1 MSYHPATHAIHAD
14 NRINITTD
22 VAPPIHTSTTFR
34 YPENPEDYNPA
45 PKEGEYLDLSTPLVY
60 SRLTNSNIN
69 RLETILA
76 PLTYPNATKEE
87 LGELGNNI
95 VSYSS
100 GLSAFHALLV
110 NVVPKV
116 IAISGG
122 YHGCHGVRSYP
133 QSTVPKMHCL
143 TNELGN
149 RPPQKN
155 AQRQNSGLARRR
167 LHLG

>member
-1 MSYHPATHAIHAD
+1 MPYHPSTHATHAD
-14 NRINITTD
+14 SRMNLTTD
-22 VAPPIHTSTTFR
+22 VVPPIHTATTFR
-34 YPENPEDYNPA
+34 YPENPDDYKPA
-45 PKEGEYLDLSTPLVY
+45 PHDGEYLDLSTPLVY

-76 PLTYPNATKEE
+76 PLIYPSAKEDELEE
-87 LGELGNNI
+87 LGNHV

-122 YHGCHGVRSYP
+122 YHGCHGVCSSP
-133 QSTVPKMHCL
+133 SLPHFHIS
-143 TNELGN
+143 
-149 RPPQKN
+149 
-155 AQRQNSGLARRR
+155 NSPYLIQT
-167 LHLG
+167 L